1 MPDHKKA
8 PAEGITAAQVKALR
22 ERTGAGIIDCRN
34 ALSECSGDIEKAVQ
48 VLRAKGLAAAGQRAG
63 RVANEGTVTS
73 YIHAGGRLGVLVE
86 LNCETDFVART
97 EEFKTLARDIAMQI
111 AATDPRY
118 VSREE
123 IPPDAVESERAA
135 YIAQAIAEK
144 KPEAVAARIAEG
156 KLEKYFATVCLL
168 DQPFSRD
175 EGAKPR
181 TVGEVVKDAIAR
193 TKENI
198 KVRRFARFKLGE
210 A

>member
-1 MPDHKKA
+1 MPDRKGA
-8 PAEGITAAQVKALR
+8 PADITAAQVKALR

-34 ALSECSGDIEKAVQ
+34 ALAECAGDIEKAVQ
-48 VLRAKGLAAAGQRAG
+48 VLRAKGLAAAAKRSG
-63 RVANEGTVTS
+63 RVANDGIVAS

-86 LNCETDFVART
+86 INCETDFVART
-97 EEFKTLARDIAMQI
+97 DEFKTLARDIAMHI
-111 AATDPRY
+111 AAMDPRY

-123 IPPDAVESERAA
+123 IPADTVASERAA
-135 YIAQAIAEK
+135 YVAQAIADG
-144 KPEAVAARIAEG
+144 KPEPVAGRIADG

-168 DQPFSRD
+168 DQPFVRD

-181 TVGEVVKDAIAR
+181 TVGEVVQDAVAR

-198 KVRRFARFKLGE
+198 KIRRFARFKLGE

>member
-1 MPDHKKA
+1 MPDQKKA
-8 PAEGITAAQVKALR
+8 SVEVTAAQVKALR

-34 ALSECSGDIEKAVQ
+34 ALSECAGDIEKAVQ
-48 VLRAKGLAAAGQRAG
+48 VLRAKGLAAAGNRAG
-63 RVANEGTVTS
+63 RVANEGAVTS

-97 EEFKTLARDIAMQI
+97 EEFKTLAREIAMQI
-111 AATDPRY
+111 AASDPRY
-118 VSREE
+118 VSRED
-123 IPPDAVESERAA
+123 IPADAIESERAA
-135 YIAQAIAEK
+135 YIAQAVVEK

-168 DQPFSRD
+168 DQPFIRD

>member
-1 MPDHKKA
+1 MNQRETRVDVP
-8 PAEGITAAQVKALR
+8 AAQVKALR

-34 ALSECSGDIEKAVQ
+34 ALAETSGDIEKAVQ
-48 VLRAKGLAAAGQRAG
+48 VLRAKGLAAAAKRSG
-63 RVANEGTVTS
+63 RVANDGVVTA

-97 EEFKTLARDIAMQI
+97 EEFKTLARDIAMQV

-118 VSREE
+118 ISREE
-123 IPPDAVESERAA
+123 IPADAIESERAA
-135 YIAQAIAEK
+135 YVAQAIADG
-144 KPEAVAARIAEG
+144 KPESVAARIADG
-156 KLEKYFATVCLL
+156 KLEKYFAAVCLL
-168 DQPFSRD
+168 DQPFIRD

-181 TVGEVVKDAIAR
+181 TVGEVVKDAISR

-198 KVRRFARFKLGE
+198 KVRRFSRFKLGE

>member
-1 MPDHKKA
+1 MPDRKGA
-8 PAEGITAAQVKALR
+8 ATEVTAAQVKALR

-34 ALSECSGDIEKAVQ
+34 ALAECAGDVEKAVQ
-48 VLRAKGLAAAGQRAG
+48 VLRAKGLAAAAKRTG
-63 RVANEGTVTS
+63 RVANDGIVAS

-86 LNCETDFVART
+86 INCETDFVART

-118 VSREE
+118 ISREE
-123 IPPDAVESERAA
+123 IPADALDSERAA
-135 YIAQAIAEK
+135 YVAQAIADG

-156 KLEKYFATVCLL
+156 KLEKYFSTVCLL
-168 DQPFSRD
+168 DQPFIRD
-175 EGAKPR
+175 EGAKAR
-181 TVGEVVKDAIAR
+181 TVGEVVHDAISR

-198 KVRRFARFKLGE
+198 KIRRFARFKLGE

>member
-1 MPDHKKA
+1 MSSGEARVDI
-8 PAEGITAAQVKALR
+8 PATQVKVLR

-34 ALSECSGDIEKAVQ
+34 ALAETAGDIEKAVQ
-48 VLRAKGLAAAGQRAG
+48 VLRAKGLAAAAKRSG
-63 RVANEGTVTS
+63 RVANDGIVTS
-73 YIHAGGRLGVLVE
+73 YIHGGGRLGVLVE
-86 LNCETDFVART
+86 INCETDFVART

-111 AATDPRY
+111 AASDPRY
-118 VSREE
+118 ISREE
-123 IPPDAVESERAA
+123 IPADAIDSERAA
-135 YIAQAIAEK
+135 YVAQAVADG

-156 KLEKYFATVCLL
+156 KLEKYFASVCLL
-168 DQPFSRD
+168 DQPFIRD

-181 TVGEVVKDAIAR
+181 TVGEVVKDAISR

>member
-1 MPDHKKA
+1 MSSGEARVDI
-8 PAEGITAAQVKALR
+8 PATQVKVLR

-34 ALSECSGDIEKAVQ
+34 ALAETAGDIEKAVQ
-48 VLRAKGLAAAGQRAG
+48 VLRAKGLAAAAKRSG
-63 RVANEGTVTS
+63 RVANDGIVTS
-73 YIHAGGRLGVLVE
+73 YIHGGGRLGVLVE

-97 EEFKTLARDIAMQI
+97 EEFKTLARDVAMQI
-111 AATDPRY
+111 AASDPRY
-118 VSREE
+118 ISRDE
-123 IPPDAVESERAA
+123 IPADAIDSERAA
-135 YIAQAIAEK
+135 YVAQAVADG

-156 KLEKYFATVCLL
+156 KLEKYFASVCLL
-168 DQPFSRD
+168 DQPFIRD

-181 TVGEVVKDAIAR
+181 TVGEVIKDAISR

>member
-1 MPDHKKA
+1 V
-8 PAEGITAAQVKALR
+8 EITASQVKALR

-34 ALSECSGDIEKAVQ
+34 ALAECAGDIEKAIQ
-48 VLRAKGLAAAGQRAG
+48 VLRAKGLAAAAKRSS
-63 RVANEGTVTS
+63 RVANDGIVAS
-73 YIHAGGRLGVLVE
+73 YIHGGGRLGVLVE
-86 LNCETDFVART
+86 INCETDFVART
-97 EEFKTLARDIAMQI
+97 EEFKTLARDIAMQV
-111 AATDPRY
+111 AASDPRY

-123 IPPDAVESERAA
+123 IPADVLDSERAA
-135 YIAQAIAEK
+135 YIAQAVADG

-156 KLEKYFATVCLL
+156 KLEKYLATVCLL
-168 DQPFSRD
+168 DQPFIRD

-181 TVGEVVKDAIAR
+181 TVGEVVKDAISR